1 MNKLLAGDLRG
12 LNLPRDL
19 AILRR
24 DAESALGKGA
34 SLDSLYGALAA
45 EHPIALGEL
54 VYGPKALTGESAV
67 RSALK
72 VVEVLEKG
80 LQPKALYPRLAK
92 LGDTAAPEVLEAA
105 VNRFPGAPWV
115 MKLGDKLDLVPG
127 LMHLEGLLGHDGF
140 ETACFAHARNGH
152 FKALL
157 TMASKGQPEPAAAL
171 LSVGACAEAA
181 QAANAAL
188 DQLPDAHVV
197 AWLAAVGGLDLDDF
211 LCGLLPQLKSKRAVE
226 LLLAR
231 TTPFTKTNARLRILL
246 PAVR

>member
-12 LNLPRDL
+12 LELPRDL
-19 AILRR
+19 SVLRR
-24 DAESALGKGA
+24 DAETALGRGD

-92 LGDTAAPEVLEAA
+92 LGKDAAPEVLEAA
-105 VNRFPGAPWV
+105 VNRYPEAPWV
-115 MKLGDKLDLVPG
+115 LKLGSKLNVVPG
-127 LMHLEGLLGHDGF
+127 LNHLERLLAHPTF
-140 ETACFAHARNGH
+140 EAACFEHAQSGH
-152 FKALL
+152 FEALL
-157 TMASKGQPEPAAAL
+157 QVAKEGRPEPAAAL
-171 LSVGACAEAA
+171 LSVGAEDAAIKAADFALSRLPEA
-181 QAANAAL
+181 N
-188 DQLPDAHVV
+188 VI
-197 AWLAAVGGLDLDDF
+197 AWLVATGGLEIDDL
-211 LCGLLPQLKSKRAVE
+211 LCRLLPHLKSRQAVS

-231 TTPFTKTNARLRILL
+231 SAPFPKTHARLRILL